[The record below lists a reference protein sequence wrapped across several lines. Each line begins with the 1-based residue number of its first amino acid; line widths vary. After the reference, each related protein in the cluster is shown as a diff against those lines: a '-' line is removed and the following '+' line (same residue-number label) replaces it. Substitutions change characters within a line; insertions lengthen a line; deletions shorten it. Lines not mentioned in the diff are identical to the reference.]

1 METNLDLCRQLN
13 MSLFQVMHAT
23 GYFAGFRPHSPASGL
38 IRGLRQVID
47 AIDPNSKL
55 QPLGFAAMQHVA
67 KADGPDGAMP
77 EWMFTQWQET
87 GKNPFVRRLPP
98 L

>member
-1 METNLDLCRQLN
+1 MRQAT
-13 MSLFQVMHAT
+13 SLPRSA
-23 GYFAGFRPHSPASGL
+23 FAGFRPHSPASGL

-67 KADGPDGAMP
+67 TAGGPEGAMP